1 MIRICHGTSFGQR
14 SRSSITSVNGIPV
27 YIVRGPLGPEESEEF
42 DLNAFAQGGHD
53 SRFGWNEVTHF
64 KADGTISRFVGNLA
78 ARDSSLRPQSGIAV
92 TNAGYAEASGI
103 YVPSGTTCA
112 YTFASGKNLI
122 VRTQN
127 HDTDPN
133 LIRYG
138 TVQFAVSVQR
148 VDDAKAKKYG
158 WRYKAY
164 ESSSSTSFGWPAS
177 LPISYGGDDDDPESL
192 RFQEIAALASAWVA
206 YVEGLSDSQVP
217 ARSARMVDMVY
228 EPGNIGPSVPS
239 RRILDFV
246 RYERTQFMQSSNSQ
260 AESVTPEMHASA
272 FDSVQK
278 FDGNLLAFISELP
291 SFGTTGIRSIL
302 DLISASPSK
311 ASAASFWLSNRYGDR
326 LSFKDAKELFQGFDR
341 SFLNVTTT
349 RYIFG
354 RSRAS
359 THFRDGYW
367 DFDISCACMA
377 AVRPNDSNALMRA
390 IRTAYEWDFYPSLGN
405 VWDMI
410 PMSFVV
416 DWFVNVSDIFDSVD
430 RMVQAR
436 YYDVLRVLQSVKAV
450 TRSPLFPGVEYSYY
464 SRHFRSSLSLG
475 VSSVELGLPSAIN
488 IIDGL
493 ALLAM

>member
-1 MIRICHGTSFGQR
+1 
-14 SRSSITSVNGIPV
+14 
-27 YIVRGPLGPEESEEF
+27 VRGPLEPEEDEEF
-42 DLNAFAQGGHD
+42 DLNVFAQGGHD

-92 TNAGYAEASGI
+92 TNVGYAEASGI
-103 YVPSGTTCA
+103 YVPCGTTCA
-112 YTFASGKNLI
+112 YTFASGENLI
-122 VRTQN
+122 VRSQDR
-127 HDTDPN
+127 DTAPN
-133 LIRYG
+133 WVRFGIVR
-138 TVQFAVSVQR
+138 FAVAVQR
-148 VDDAKAKKYG
+148 LDDATAKKLG

-164 ESSSSTSFGWPAS
+164 ESSSSTHFGFPAS
-177 LPISYGGDDDDPESL
+177 LPVTYGGDGDDPESL
-192 RFQEIAALASAWVA
+192 RSQEVAALASTWVA
-206 YVEGLSDSQVP
+206 HVASFSDPQV
-217 ARSARMVDMVY
+217 SADAVVMTDMVY
-228 EPGNIGPSVPS
+228 DPGNIGPSVPS
-239 RRILDFV
+239 RRILDYV
-246 RYERTQFMQSSNSQ
+246 RYERSQFMQSSNSQ

-291 SFGTTGIRSIL
+291 SFGTTGIQSIL
-302 DLISASPSK
+302 DLVSASPSK
-311 ASAASFWLSNRYGDR
+311 ASVASFWLSNRYGDR

-349 RYIFG
+349 RNIFG

-359 THFRDGYW
+359 THFSDGYW

-464 SRHFRSSLSLG
+464 SRHFRSSLLLG

-488 IIDGL
+488 VIDGL